1 MGIPTH
7 FPRLDFMSSQG
18 TSAILQ
24 FLHGF
29 SSITLHRTRRELH
42 ALHAFFARDR
52 GRPPAVVSVEL
63 VVMLS
68 NLMVQAYRRCALDT
82 IQALLTVYQSR
93 AEALKHGDEC
103 CTVAEVFTELLT

>member
-1 MGIPTH
+1 MSLVSGDSRLAELRIEGAIPTY

-18 TSAILQ
+18 TSAALQ

-63 VVMLS
+63 VVMLF
-68 NLMVQAYRRCALDT
+68 NLMVQAYRRCAWT
-82 IQALLTVYQSR
+82 PYKPFYPQPR
-93 AEALKHGDEC
+93 AVPEH
-103 CTVAEVFTELLT
+103 